1 MGGKE
6 QVELKKEIGLM
17 SGVLMVVGTIIGS
30 GIFVSPKG
38 VFQYAGSVG
47 VALVVWTLCGVFSL
61 CGGICYAEL
70 GTSIPRSGG
79 DYAYTL
85 EAFGPLT
92 AFLRLWITVIIVQPA
107 TLAILSLAFAT
118 YFVKPFY
125 PDCEPPDGALRLI
138 GILCL
143 LLLTYVN
150 CRSVKLAVKVQ
161 DFFTVA
167 KLLALG
173 LIIVTGLCRIC
184 TGHTEHLANSFSDAS
199 ISPGGLSL
207 AFYSGLF
214 AYGGFNNLNYVAEEL
229 KNPKR
234 NLPLA
239 IYIGISI
246 VTAVYVL
253 ANVAYFTVV
262 SPEEILKSPAVAVT
276 FAQDMFGPFAWTM
289 PMFVSLSTF
298 GGLNG
303 IMFTISRLFFIGAHE
318 GHLPALVGMINVY
331 HLTPTPPI
339 LLSTGFAL
347 LMFITSDIYSLINY
361 LSFNHWLWIGVSI
374 LALLKL
380 RRSKPY
386 IPRPIKANLVF
397 PILFLLMCVFLTV
410 MPLYEAPVESGLG
423 VLILLSG
430 IPVYYVLVKPTK
442 SLIGFR
448 RISAM
453 FTAEMQKLLEVVRPE
468 REAEL

>member
-1 MGGKE
+1 MERNE
-6 QVELKKEIGLM
+6 QVELKKEIGLL

-38 VFQYAGSVG
+38 VFQHAGSVE
-47 VALVVWTLCGVFSL
+47 VALLVWALCGLFSL

-85 EAFGPLT
+85 EAFGPLL

-118 YFVKPFY
+118 YLIKPYY
-125 PDCEPPDGALRLI
+125 PDCEPPDTLLRLI

-161 DFFTVA
+161 DYFTTA
-167 KLLALG
+167 KLIALV
-173 LIIVTGLCRIC
+173 LIIATGLYRIC
-184 TGHTEHLANSFSDAS
+184 TGHTEHLANLFSDTTV
-199 ISPGGLSL
+199 SPGGLSL

-229 KNPKR
+229 HNPKR

-239 IYIGISI
+239 IYIGVSI
-246 VTAVYVL
+246 VTVVYVL
-253 ANVAYFTVV
+253 TNIAYFTVI
-262 SPEEILKSPAVAVT
+262 SPEEMLKSPATAVT
-276 FAQDMFGPFAWTM
+276 FAHRMFGPMAWTM
-289 PMFVSLSTF
+289 PVFVSLSIF

-318 GHLPALVGMINVY
+318 GHLPAFVGMINVH

-339 LLSTGFAL
+339 LLSTGITL
-347 LMFITSDIYSLINY
+347 LMFITSDIYALINY
-361 LSFNHWLWIGVSI
+361 LSFNYWLWVGISI

-380 RRSKPY
+380 RHLKPDL
-386 IPRPIKANLVF
+386 PRPIQVNLIF

-410 MPLYEAPVESGLG
+410 MPLYETPLKSGLG

-430 IPVYYVLVKPTK
+430 IPVYYLLVKPNK
-442 SLIGFR
+442 NLIGLR
-448 RISAM
+448 NISAY
-453 FTAEMQKLLEVVRPE
+453 FTIQMQKLLVVVPPE
-468 REAEL
+468 KEAGL